1 MHILI
6 RTLIG
11 LVGIVV
17 LVAIGLL
24 GSWHQP
30 DSSDSSGVP
39 EAMAFDDEIKGA
51 AQEMLEAAK
60 QYEQEAEHHETQAQR
75 YEQKAAA
82 ITQLMDTKG
91 YRRDAMK
98 IAADSRRAMASELR
112 FHAKAHRIE
121 AELMMERGK
130 LTAKEK

>member
-1 MHILI
+1 MHVLI
-6 RTLIG
+6 RTALG
-11 LVGIVV
+11 LAGIVV

-24 GSWHQP
+24 GPWHQP
-30 DSSDSSGVP
+30 DSSDSSGLLQ
-39 EAMAFDDEIKGA
+39 AMAFDDVIKGA
-51 AQEMLEAAK
+51 AQEMLEVAK
-60 QYEQEAEHHETQAQR
+60 QYEQEAERHETEAQR

-91 YRRDAMK
+91 YRRDALK
-98 IAADSRRAMASELR
+98 IAADSRRAMASEFR

-130 LTAKEK
+130 QTAKEK